1 VVANRARGRGAADGR
16 AGCHIPPGQPHPEGK
31 IETTFQIEE
40 LDEMREIKLTCQDY
54 GTYARWL
61 LTETQDATFADI
73 ELGFESDRTSL
84 GVLRAPLAKRFLR
97 RWLEMSLVGLHRAT
111 GGES

>member
-1 VVANRARGRGAADGR
+1 MHSKLRQLAPSLSLVHQDPV
-16 AGCHIPPGQPHPEGK
+16 CV
-31 IETTFQIEE
+31 
-40 LDEMREIKLTCQDY
+40 KLTCQDY

>member
-1 VVANRARGRGAADGR
+1 
-16 AGCHIPPGQPHPEGK
+16 
-31 IETTFQIEE
+31 
-40 LDEMREIKLTCQDY
+40 
-54 GTYARWL
+54 L